1 VSNGYIGHRI
11 PAEGMG
17 YWQASDETVNT
28 GNGSNGWPLFS
39 PRAALAMVAQ
49 FYDQQENTTGTNFA
63 QTGGEQ
69 PISTLPVWTSL
80 YVTVNNQTWLPMVN
94 TTVMEYSQNLSIR
107 DGIVSTSMAWNGVKL
122 NYTILAHRTRP
133 TLGIVR
139 LELTPVNGSVNVTI
153 TDMLDGAGSWRTTF
167 NSSNGNNV
175 THQLT
180 TSVKPNGIS
189 NVYLS
194 STASLTIGDWCG
206 MLPIRYHIRERNR
219 GPFDSDHR

>member
-1 VSNGYIGHRI
+1 MSNGYIGHRI

-17 YWQASDETVNT
+17 YWQASDESVNT

-39 PRAALAMVAQ
+39 PRIASAMVAQ

-63 QTGGEQ
+63 QIGGEQ

-94 TTVMEYSQNLSIR
+94 TTVTEYSQNMSIR
-107 DGIVSTSMAWNGVKL
+107 DGIVSTSLVWNGVKL

-139 LELTPVNGSVNVTI
+139 LELTPVNGNVNVTV

-167 NSSNGNNV
+167 NHSIGNS
-175 THQLT
+175 TTRQLT

-189 NVYLS
+189 NVCLS
-194 STASLTIGDWCG
+194 ITQLTSGYGCRMVSAG
-206 MLPIRYHIRERNR
+206 YCLR
-219 GPFDSDHR
+219 

>member
-1 VSNGYIGHRI
+1 MSNGYIGHRI

-17 YWQASDETVNT
+17 YWVASDEQVNT
-28 GNGSNGWPLFS
+28 GNGSNGWPLFT
-39 PRAALAMVAQ
+39 PRIATAMVSQ

-80 YVTVNNQTWLPMVN
+80 YVTVDNETFSPMVN
-94 TTVMEYSQNLSIR
+94 TSVTEYSQNLSIR
-107 DGIVSTSMAWNGVKL
+107 DGIVSTSMVWKGVKL

-139 LELTPVNGSVNVTI
+139 LELQSVSGDVQVVI
-153 TDMLDGAGSWRTTF
+153 TDLLDGAGSWRTTF
-167 NSSNGNNV
+167 NHSEGNA
-175 THQLT
+175 TSHQLI

-189 NVYLS
+189 NVY
-194 STASLTIGDWCG
+194 SL
-206 MLPIRYHIRERNR
+206 
-219 GPFDSDHR
+219 